1 MFGSEIVTRVL
12 LLVSLLALAACAKSE
27 EASLVPP
34 QEDDGYNMVE
44 PVKTPVVQEGELALG
59 EWARSMQEEQP
70 ALTFGPP
77 STEPLFSLRCDTG
90 DGLLL
95 QRHGVI
101 AQPGL
106 NQMLVEAGGE
116 VRRLAVN
123 PVEGPLPLL
132 RGALPPQAELAGEL
146 ASAQDR
152 ISVRIGTAEPLVMP
166 PSPLIGE
173 FIRSC
178 SQGDGETPAAP
189 ATTTEAQ
196 ANEAQANEAEARP
209 SARTPR

>member
-1 MFGSEIVTRVL
+1 MSRAAAIAAF
-12 LLVSLLALAACAKSE
+12 LALTACAKSE

-34 QEDDGYNMVE
+34 EDEGYNMVD
-44 PVKTPVVQEGELALG
+44 PVSSPVVPEGELALG
-59 EWARSMQEEQP
+59 EWARSIQDEQP

-90 DGLLL
+90 DGLLV

-106 NQMLVEAGGE
+106 NTMLVEAGGGE
-116 VRRLAVN
+116 PRRLTVT
-123 PVEGPLPLL
+123 PVQGPLPLL
-132 RGALPPQAELAGEL
+132 RGAVQPGADLVADL

-152 ISVRIGTAEPLVMP
+152 ISVRIGNGEPLVMP
-166 PSPLIGE
+166 ANALIGE
-173 FIRSC
+173 FIRGC
-178 SQGDGETPAAP
+178 SQDGAAETASANQAEP
-189 ATTTEAQ
+189 
-196 ANEAQANEAEARP
+196 ANEADATP

>member
-1 MFGSEIVTRVL
+1 LFGSEIVTRAVL
-12 LLVSLLALAACAKSE
+12 LASFLVLAACAKSE

-34 QEDDGYNMVE
+34 QEDDGYNMVD
-44 PVKTPVVQEGELALG
+44 PVKSPVVQEGELALG

-77 STEPLFSLRCDTG
+77 STEPLFSLRCDDG
-90 DGLLL
+90 DGLFF

-106 NQMLVEAGGE
+106 NMMLVQAGGE

-132 RGALPPQAELAGEL
+132 RGAVPAQAELAAEL

-152 ISVRIGTAEPLVMP
+152 ISVRIGDGESLVMP

-173 FIRSC
+173 FVRSC
-178 SQGDGETPAAP
+178 SQRDSGTPAAAAP
-189 ATTTEAQ
+189 
-196 ANEAQANEAEARP
+196 ANEAQANEAEATP
-209 SARTPR
+209 SGRTPQ

>member
-1 MFGSEIVTRVL
+1 
-12 LLVSLLALAACAKSE
+12 VSRAAALAAILALAACAKSE

-34 QEDDGYNMVE
+34 QEDEGYNMVD
-44 PVKTPVVQEGELALG
+44 PVSSTVVAEGEVALG
-59 EWARSMQEEQP
+59 EWARSLQDEQP

-90 DGLLL
+90 DGLLV

-106 NQMLVEAGGE
+106 NMMLVEAGGRE
-116 VRRLAVN
+116 PRRLAVN

-132 RGALPPQAELAGEL
+132 RGAVQPGAELATEL

-152 ISVRIGTAEPLVMP
+152 ITVRIGNGEPLVMP
-166 PSPLIGE
+166 ASALIGE
-173 FIRSC
+173 FVRSC
-178 SQGDGETPAAP
+178 SEGEPAETAS
-189 ATTTEAQ
+189 
-196 ANEAQANEAEARP
+196 ANEAEPANEAEATP